1 MSDAQRSAIAEFR
14 RLHES
19 GCFVLPN
26 PWDVGTALYLQ
37 HLGYKALEG
46 AAGQPSLRSRL
57 GRALRID
64 G

>member
-26 PWDVGTALYLQ
+26 PLDVVTALYLL
-37 HLGYKALEG
+37 HLVF
-46 AAGQPSLRSRL
+46 
-57 GRALRID
+57 
-64 G
+64 